1 MKTNWVIRIL
11 FIVALVMSVN
21 LIASAQT
28 TTATNTTAITASK
41 AESLTISASS
51 LSQYDLAALAPQTL
65 TINTTWNLKPQK
77 TSVAVCTYMTVAGRM
92 KGSDPSNTDVIDET
106 MVQTKP
112 NGAGSFANINAG
124 TACGTAATLVKSYTL
139 STQATRKN
147 VTNADTVQIQLNG
160 VPGTIQADVYS
171 GTITVQALAQ

>member
-1 MKTNWVIRIL
+1 MKKHWVIRML
-11 FIVALVMSVN
+11 LIVALVVGAN

-28 TTATNTTAITASK
+28 TTATATTAITAAK

-51 LSQYDLAALAPQTL
+51 LTQFDLAALAPQTL

-77 TSVAVCTYMTVAGRM
+77 ASVAVCTYMTVAGRM

-106 MVQTKP
+106 MVQTKV
-112 NGAGSFANINAG
+112 GAGSFVNINAG
-124 TACGTAATLVKSYTL
+124 TACGTSATLVKNYAL

-147 VTNADTVQIQLNG
+147 VSNSDQVQLQLNG
-160 VPGTIQADVYS
+160 VPATLQADTYS